1 MEKKTCFNIYLII
14 HRLLCI
20 KLSWNKIKRKHRSNI
35 GIIGYFNAKVQIKK
49 LKKQKQ
55 TIINVL
61 TLRLGYQRK
70 CAICT
75 FFVGILGDIEQSAFP
90 YYTFPFE
97 YLIISRYGFIC
108 VCFVLSRKY
117 ESYHSTYQRKYRG
130 IR

>member
-1 MEKKTCFNIYLII
+1 MYL
-14 HRLLCI
+14 LYDWDI
-20 KLSWNKIKRKHRSNI
+20 KE
-35 GIIGYFNAKVQIKK
+35 
-49 LKKQKQ
+49 
-55 TIINVL
+55 NVRFVL
-61 TLRLGYQRK
+61 
-70 CAICT
+70 